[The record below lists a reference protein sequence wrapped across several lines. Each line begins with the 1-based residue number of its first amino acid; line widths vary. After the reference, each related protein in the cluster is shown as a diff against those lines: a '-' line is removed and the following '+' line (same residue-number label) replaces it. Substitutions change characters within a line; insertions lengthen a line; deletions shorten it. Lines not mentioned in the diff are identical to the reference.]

1 MYDNNNFIHFSNAP
15 TYKWFFQHLNVWSQ
29 LNLELLEFQ
38 STTSSKQEARALAVF
53 FMADSSKNL
62 EQMKVIWKKGTDPL
76 LLACKSCIISDI
88 WSYSYG
94 CGNWPSTF
102 QAKLAQRGA
111 TKDYKEVV
119 KFNSKSP
126 KISAYRQMFI
136 F

>member
-1 MYDNNNFIHFSNAP
+1 MTTTILFIFQMHLWVIFP
-15 TYKWFFQHLNVWSQ
+15 TSACLITTQFRTLRISKY
-29 LNLELLEFQ
+29 
-38 STTSSKQEARALAVF
+38 TTSSKQEARALAVF